1 MPGVLTPGE
10 RVVRCLTGGEID
22 RVPFGVGL
30 GWNPWGEA
38 LQNWRRTTGLVDL
51 VPAKYFGYDRSF
63 ALPAMEYGIFPGF
76 EKVIIEK
83 SAEFTIWRDERGI
96 TMRQDNA
103 GGSMP
108 DWIDH
113 PVKSPADW
121 NQLRNRLQ
129 MDDARIQ
136 EDWPKFRAR
145 LKATGEA
152 VQVGVFPWGVF
163 GTVRDLLGNE
173 QVLYA
178 FYDYP
183 EVRDMMNTLTSL
195 GIKLYERVAAEVQI
209 DHIHIWEDMSG
220 RQGSLIS
227 PAMVEEFM
235 MPCYDR
241 IVAFAKAHN
250 IRLISVDT
258 DGDCSQLVP
267 IFLKHGINMIF
278 PFEVQAG
285 NEIREYRRQHPTLG
299 IMFGLDKR
307 ALAGTLADVDREI
320 DKAATMI
327 KLGRYVP
334 GFDHLIPPD
343 AKWENFKYAAEQ
355 IRDLCSQ

>member
-1 MPGVLTPGE
+1 
-10 RVVRCLTGGEID
+10 
-22 RVPFGVGL
+22 
-30 GWNPWGEA
+30 
-38 LQNWRRTTGLVDL
+38 
-51 VPAKYFGYDRSF
+51 
-63 ALPAMEYGIFPGF
+63 
-76 EKVIIEK
+76 
-83 SAEFTIWRDERGI
+83 
-96 TMRQDNA
+96 MRQDNA

-183 EVRDMMNTLTSL
+183 EMVRDMMNTLTSL
-195 GIKLYERVAAEVQI
+195 WIKLYERVAAEVQI
-209 DHIHIWEDMSG
+209 DHSHIWEDMSG

-250 IRLISVDT
+250 IRVVSVDT

-285 NEIREYRRQHPTLG
+285 NDIRDYRRQYPTLG